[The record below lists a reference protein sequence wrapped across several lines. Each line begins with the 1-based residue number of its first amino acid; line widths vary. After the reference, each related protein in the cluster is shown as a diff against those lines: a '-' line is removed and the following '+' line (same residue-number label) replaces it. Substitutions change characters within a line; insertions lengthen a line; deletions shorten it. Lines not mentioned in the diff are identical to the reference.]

1 MTANQIKKI
10 FLAANIELTN
20 LRIARDEVEV
30 FVELPESEWYDN
42 GRYVEKLDEEATA
55 LLAGQVRAVLNWGTF
70 YAGSG
75 AEVLRANLAPVS
87 ALDGL
92 SATMHY

>member
-10 FLAANIELTN
+10 LLAANIELAN
-20 LRIARDEVEV
+20 LRISRDEVEV

-55 LLAGQVRAVLNWGTF
+55 LLAGQVRQILSWGVF
-70 YAGSG
+70 SAGSG
-75 AEVLRANLAPVS
+75 AEVLRANMAPVS
-87 ALDGL
+87 NLDGY
-92 SATMHY
+92 AAAVHY

>member
-10 FLAANIELTN
+10 LIAANITLAN

-42 GRYVEKLDEEATA
+42 GRYVEKLDESATA
-55 LLAGQVRAVLNWGTF
+55 LLAAQVRNVLNWGTF

-75 AEVLRANLAPVS
+75 AEVLRANMAPAS
-87 ALDGL
+87 ALEGYA
-92 SATMHY
+92 ATIHY